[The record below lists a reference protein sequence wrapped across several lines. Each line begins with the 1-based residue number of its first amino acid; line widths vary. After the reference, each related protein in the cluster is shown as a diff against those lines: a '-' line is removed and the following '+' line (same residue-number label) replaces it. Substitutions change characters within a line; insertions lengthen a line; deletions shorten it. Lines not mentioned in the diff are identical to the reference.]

1 MDYSAFLEK
10 LNEDWLLKRA
20 SLDKEE
26 IAFIGGKDSFRGRLR
41 GFMTRVYYQRSKLIQ
56 TSEVFYAYVFQSWT
70 NDVEEK
76 NDSYPTWLLFSPSKE
91 VNQNPAVLK
100 EISAKLASFKEEN
113 PKTKEDK
120 ELHDYLKEYLS
131 DVSFYALPESLS
143 LGHFVYL
150 SIVDVPLLRVP
161 NFHLGLNL
169 ILASP
174 SVSKEVL
181 YLPAK
186 EWPEEYR
193 QAYEHGGLMI

>member
-1 MDYSAFLEK
+1 MDYPAFLEK
-10 LNEDWLLKRA
+10 LNADWLLKRA
-20 SLDKEE
+20 AFDKSE
-26 IAFIGGKDSFRGRLR
+26 IAFLSGKDSFRGRLR
-41 GFMTRVYYQRSKLIQ
+41 GFMTRAYYQRTRLIE

-70 NDVEEK
+70 NDIEEK
-76 NDSYPTWLLFSPSKE
+76 GDSYPTWLLFSPERE
-91 VNQNPAVLK
+91 VNQNPLILK
-100 EISAKLASFKEEN
+100 DISAKLFSFKEKA
-113 PKTKEDK
+113 PRDKTEK
-120 ELHDYLKEYLS
+120 ELQGYLKDYLS
-131 DVSFYALPESLS
+131 DVSFYPLPDVCS

-181 YLPAK
+181 YLPKK

-193 QAYEHGGLMI
+193 KAYDQGGLLI